1 LQFFCAEAEGMPRTP
16 DPELEDRIAAAA
28 MRLLDR
34 GGEAAITMRV
44 VAKEAGTTTPTL
56 YERFPDR
63 EALMRRVAQRATDE
77 MFSVLQA
84 FTTVDKMAREYLRF
98 SCAHPHRFDLTV
110 ETFGA
115 RSVAG
120 ESRPAFELLKSRLTQ
135 KIGVTGSKCE
145 DLALAIASLFFGTA
159 RGMSAAAADSHYAD
173 ELRRS
178 SLAALRLLLEAFSEN
193 GRARAR
199 SR

>member
-34 GGEAAITMRV
+34 GGEAAITMRA
-44 VAKEAGTTTPTL
+44 VAQEAGTTTPTL

-63 EALMRRVAQRATDE
+63 ETLMRRVAQRATDE
-77 MFSVLQA
+77 MFSNLQA

-98 SCAHPHRFDLTV
+98 SCAHPQRLDLTV
-110 ETFGA
+110 EVFGE

-120 ESRPAFELLKSRLTQ
+120 ESRPVFELLKTRLAEEV
-135 KIGVTGSKCE
+135 GVTGNRCE

-159 RGMSAAAADSHYAD
+159 RGMSAAAADSRYAD

-178 SLAALRLLLEAFSEN
+178 SLAALRSLLDAFAQN

-199 SR
+199 FR